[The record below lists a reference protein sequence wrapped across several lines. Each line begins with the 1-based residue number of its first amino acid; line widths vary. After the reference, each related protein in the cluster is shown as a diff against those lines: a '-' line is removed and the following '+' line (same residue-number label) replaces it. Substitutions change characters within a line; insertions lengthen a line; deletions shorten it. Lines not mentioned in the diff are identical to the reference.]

1 MKKSSEIHLKGTPIS
16 QGIAIG
22 RPFRY
27 IRKESAVLEKALHE
41 HEVQS
46 EIDRYRVALNS
57 SRTEVKSLQLQLEK
71 EEAIEG
77 AEILGAHLQMMG
89 DYFLTI
95 QVEEE
100 IQRTKKNAEYIF
112 TQVIQNFQKK
122 FESLSDPFFRE
133 RFKDVQDISRRIL
146 GYLHASP
153 RETLQG
159 VPQNSVVLT
168 KELIASDVAEA
179 NSQHV
184 VAFICEMGGVT
195 SHAAIVAKAKGIPY
209 VSNVDVSSIDF
220 SQVTNI
226 VVDGRTGDIFLNP
239 TEATIK
245 KYLAIGEKIQVHV
258 RGLDHTAPYEAETI
272 DGYNVTLSANVEML
286 SELDL
291 LHQHNNSGIG
301 LFRSEYLFL
310 SQNEFPLEEEQFEI
324 YRTIVEKLQGLP
336 IVIRTFDVGGDKCLP
351 GYKMPLE
358 ENPFLGCRAIRFLL
372 RELTIFKAQLRA
384 ILRASAFGRVS
395 LMFPMVSTLTELLD
409 AKNVVREVMNDL
421 KGKNIP
427 FDEHIRIGCM
437 IEVPSAALIS
447 DLLAKECDFLSIGT
461 NDLVQYSLAVD
472 RSNHAMSELY
482 TPAHPSVIRL
492 IRLVVSEANHRGIPV
507 TICGEVAA
515 DPRFTP
521 LLLGLGV
528 NELSVTLRYLPIIKN
543 VIRHTSIVEASQL
556 AEKVLTMS
564 TPQEIEQCLS
574 DEYRRIFPEDQL
586 LSPISESKS

>member
-1 MKKSSEIHLKGTPIS
+1 MRLKTAEIRLKGTPIS
-16 QGIAIG
+16 QGVAIG
-22 RPFRY
+22 RPYRY
-27 IRKESAVLEKALHE
+27 ARTEKAISEVLLHD
-41 HEVQS
+41 HEVEP
-46 EIDRYRVALNS
+46 EIERYRLAIHC
-57 SRTEVKSLQLQLEK
+57 SRIEIQTLQQQLEM
-71 EEAIEG
+71 EDAAEG
-77 AEILGAHLQMMG
+77 AAILGAHLQMMG
-89 DYFLTI
+89 DHFLTI

-100 IQRTKKNAEYIF
+100 IKSSRKNAEYIF
-112 TQVIQNFQKK
+112 SQVILNFQKK
-122 FESLSDPFFRE
+122 FESLADPFFRE

-146 GYLHASP
+146 GFLNAGP
-153 RETLQG
+153 RDNLSK
-159 VPQNSVVLT
+159 VPPNSVVIT
-168 KELIASDVAEA
+168 RELIASDVAEA
-179 NSQHV
+179 NG
-184 VAFICEMGGVT
+184 VAAFLSEMGGVT

-220 SQVTNI
+220 TQVTSI
-226 VVDGRTGDIFLNP
+226 VVDGRTGDVFLNP
-239 TEATIK
+239 SEETIK
-245 KYLAIGEKIQVHV
+245 KYRSIDEKIQGHV
-258 RGLDHTAPYEAETI
+258 KGLESTAPFPAETI
-272 DGYNVTLSANVEML
+272 DGYQVTLSANMEMM
-286 SELDL
+286 SELDM
-291 LHQHNNSGIG
+291 LHQHSNSGVG

-310 SQNEFPLEEEQFEI
+310 SQNDFPPEEDQFEI
-324 YRTIVEKLQGLP
+324 YRAIVEKLQGLP

-372 RELTIFKAQLRA
+372 RELDIFKAQLRA

-409 AKNVVREVMNDL
+409 AKKVVKEVMAEL
-421 KGKNIP
+421 KEKKIS
-427 FDEHIRIGCM
+427 FDEEIRIGCM
-437 IEVPSAALIS
+437 IEVPSAALIA

-472 RSNHAMSELY
+472 RSNHAMSGLY

-507 TICGEVAA
+507 TVCGEVAA

-556 AEKVLTMS
+556 AEKVLGMS
-564 TPQEIEQCLS
+564 TPQEIEQCLT
-574 DEYRRIFPEDQL
+574 DEYHRLFPEDHL
-586 LSPISESKS
+586 LSPTLS